1 MSKISVISQIA
12 PSALV
17 ATALLIPFFANAAET
32 QTSPVSK
39 TNPEVTITKGLN
51 PTPQPIEVRLAQVT
65 SVSQLSDVQPTDWAF
80 QALQSLVERYG
91 CIAGYPDGTYRGNNF
106 MTRYEF
112 AAGLNACLDQIVAL
126 IGGGEEIDPEDL
138 ARLRRLQ
145 EEFAAELAALR
156 GRVDGLEARVAE
168 LEANQ
173 FSTTTKLNGE
183 VIFSIANA
191 FNTEEGNEET
201 VFQNRVR
208 LDFVTSFTGRDR
220 LLTRLQ
226 SGSSVPFGI
235 NGNNDGIDFGASAE
249 GVLASQVFGDSGNS
263 VNLYTLAY
271 SFPVD
276 DKFDV
281 TIAAN
286 GVRFTDFTPT
296 LNPYFDDDD
305 GGNGSL
311 SAFGQHN
318 PIYRLGGGAGLGL
331 NLRLTDFL
339 QFTAGY
345 LAGESSSPL
354 SGDGL
359 FNGDFAAL
367 GQLTLR
373 PNNDI
378 GIALTYN
385 YGYFGEGNFAFN
397 NGDASG
403 FNNTGIGFTGTAMA
417 NGIGATNPITSHSFG
432 VQVSWA
438 LTDNFH
444 ANAWGGYTDIE
455 LRNDDL
461 DGEIWNWA
469 LGLAFPNLLLPGN
482 LGGIVVG
489 SQPYLGGLE
498 DNNNFFDNDVPWHV
512 EGFYRVKI
520 GDNLSVTPGFVWLV
534 NPNQDADNDD
544 AVVGTIRGTFT
555 F

>member
-1 MSKISVISQIA
+1 MSKLFLIFSIV
-12 PSALV
+12 PSAIV
-17 ATALLIPFFANAAET
+17 TTALLTVLPANAEE
-32 QTSPVSK
+32 QTTSITLK
-39 TNPEVTITKGLN
+39 TNLDVTATKGLRGN
-51 PTPQPIEVRLAQVT
+51 APPTEVQLAQVT

-106 MTRYEF
+106 LTRYEF
-112 AAGLNACLDQIVAL
+112 AAGLNACLDRIVAL
-126 IGGGEEIDPEDL
+126 IGGGDTIDPEDL
-138 ARLRRLQ
+138 ATLRRLQ

-156 GRVDGLEARVAE
+156 GRVDRLEARVAE

-191 FNTEEGNEET
+191 FGADEGNEET

-208 LDFVTSFTGRDR
+208 LDFVTSFTGEDR

-226 SGSSVPFGI
+226 SGSSIPFGI
-235 NGNNDGIDFGASAE
+235 NGNNNGLDFGASAE
-249 GVLASQVFGDSGNS
+249 GVLAAQVFGDSSNS
-263 VNLYTLAY
+263 VNIYTLAY
-271 SFPVD
+271 SFPID
-276 DKFDV
+276 DGLDI

-286 GVRFTDFTPT
+286 GVRFADFTPT

-305 GGNGSL
+305 GGNGAL

-331 NLRLTDFL
+331 NFHFGDLL

-345 LAGESSSPL
+345 LAGEASSPL
-354 SGDGL
+354 TGDGL

-367 GQLTLR
+367 GQLTFT
-373 PNNDI
+373 PNDDI
-378 GIALTYN
+378 GIAFTYN

-403 FNNTGIGFTGTAMA
+403 FDNTGIGFTGTALV

-432 VQVSWA
+432 AELSWA
-438 LTDNFH
+438 ISNGLH
-444 ANAWGGYTDIE
+444 VSAWGGYTDIE
-455 LRNDDL
+455 LRDDDL

-498 DNNNFFDNDVPWHV
+498 DNNRFFDNEVPWHV
-512 EGFYRVKI
+512 EGFYRLQVS
-520 GDNLSVTPGFVWLV
+520 DNLSITPGFVWLV
-534 NPNQDADNDD
+534 NPNQDADNDG
-544 AVVGTIRGTFT
+544 AVIGTLRGTFT